1 MNNLQD
7 KIIKILIAEDDE
19 LSNESFGLLIS
30 ALLNKDHEIHS
41 LYSGEKVVEEI
52 EKNGYDLVFL
62 DNKLPGK
69 NGLNILRELKKRNIN
84 SNIVFL
90 TGFSDEEIIEEAESL
105 GIISY
110 VNKGSLDTSQISD
123 ILNRLFQS

>member
-1 MNNLQD
+1 LNNLQD